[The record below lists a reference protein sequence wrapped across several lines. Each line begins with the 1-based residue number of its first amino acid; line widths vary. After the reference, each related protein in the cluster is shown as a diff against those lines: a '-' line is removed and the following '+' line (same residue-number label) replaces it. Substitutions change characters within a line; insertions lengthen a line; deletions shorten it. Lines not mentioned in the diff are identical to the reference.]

1 MSLDPVVFGGLVFVP
16 LFNMT
21 TDSATNNTA
30 LKQTITSLYNFACG
44 SVAGAIGAT
53 VVYPIDLV
61 KTRMQ
66 NQRKQAGTN
75 LFGGGKSGAGE

>member
-1 MSLDPVVFGGLVFVP
+1 MSP
-16 LFNMT
+16 NT
-21 TDSATNNTA
+21 TSPSLPPSNSNAA
-30 LKQTITSLYNFACG
+30 LKQTIASLYNFACG

-66 NQRKQAGTN
+66 NQRKQAGIS
-75 LFGGGKSGAGE
+75 GGKFSLMIEVLV